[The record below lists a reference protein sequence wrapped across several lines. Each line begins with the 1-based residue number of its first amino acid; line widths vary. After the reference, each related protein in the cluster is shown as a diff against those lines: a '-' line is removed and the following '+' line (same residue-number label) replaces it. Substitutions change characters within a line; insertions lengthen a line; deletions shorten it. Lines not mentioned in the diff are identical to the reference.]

1 MAFLKPE
8 LINWPEN
15 ARLFGDHFIADI
27 LKAAPEQA
35 ITIINKDPR
44 AQRNKPDAFPVVV
57 EQVGPACDMVKPG
70 DTIVLERWQWAQHE
84 IGEGRF
90 IAREREVLVMANSV
104 PAPFV
109 IVVDVIDE
117 ERKPLGIVMPDTI
130 TPAPRKYIHGRI
142 SRSGYFPQS
151 MRDTYREGYEIWF
164 EKHESGQYR
173 FGDKVIWRV
182 DETMT
187 LMVGVPAPIL
197 EVV

>member
-57 EQVGPACDMVKPG
+57 EQVGPTCEMVKPG
-70 DTIVLERWQWAQHE
+70 DTIVIERWQWAQHE

-117 ERKPLGIVMPDTI
+117 EKKPLGIVMPQTVVS
-130 TPAPRKYIHGRI
+130 PPRKYIHGRI
-142 SRSGYFPQS
+142 SRSGYFPEE
-151 MRDTYREGYEIWF
+151 MRSTYREGNEIWF
-164 EKHESGQYR
+164 EKHEIGQYR
-173 FGDKVIWRV
+173 FENKVIWRV
-182 DETMT
+182 DEMMA
-187 LMVGVPAPIL
+187 LMIGVPAPIL